1 MDYQIVDA
9 HCDTVGLFSRENS
22 NYDFTRRNECGH
34 LDLPRM
40 REGGIKLQFFA
51 LYIKE
56 EFSHSGALRYCLQ
69 LLDSYYE
76 TMQRCRD
83 DLQTVYSAADLQE
96 ALKGPKTAA
105 LLSVE
110 GGEALEGEMGIL
122 RMLFR
127 LGVRSLGLTW
137 NHPNQLASGV
147 GEGVQGDGLTAFG
160 RQVVREMNELGM
172 VIDLAHINEAGF
184 REAIAESSAPVIV
197 SHANARALCDHPRNL
212 SDDQLRRLRDC
223 GGVIGL
229 TFYPE
234 FVAPQEATVEKLI
247 DHFVHVAAVAGIEH
261 LGFGSDFD
269 GIEQVIDGLE
279 DAAALPRL
287 LEGLSRRGFSAA
299 DIEKIASKNF
309 IRVLEKVLPAGP
321 GS

>member
-1 MDYQIVDA
+1 
-9 HCDTVGLFSRENS
+9 
-22 NYDFTRRNECGH
+22 
-34 LDLPRM
+34 
-40 REGGIKLQFFA
+40 
-51 LYIKE
+51 
-56 EFSHSGALRYCLQ
+56 
-69 LLDSYYE
+69 
-76 TMQRCRD
+76 
-83 DLQTVYSAADLQE
+83 
-96 ALKGPKTAA
+96 
-105 LLSVE
+105 
-110 GGEALEGEMGIL
+110 
-122 RMLFR
+122 
-127 LGVRSLGLTW
+127 
-137 NHPNQLASGV
+137 
-147 GEGVQGDGLTAFG
+147 
-160 RQVVREMNELGM
+160 
-172 VIDLAHINEAGF
+172 
-184 REAIAESSAPVIV
+184 VIV

-234 FVAPQEATVEKLI
+234 FVAPQEATVEKLL
-247 DHFVHVAAVAGIEH
+247 DHFVHVAAVAGIDH
-261 LGFGSDFD
+261 LGFGSDYD